1 MQGRTARIH
10 LICGATGAGKSTY
23 SAALAQDIGGVRF
36 SIDEWMQQLHN
47 ADQPSEMR
55 FEWFFERVQRNCAQM
70 RAVAEQL
77 YEIGV
82 PAVFD
87 CGLTNAEERAIF
99 ANWVEEMGYAVQ
111 LHFVDVP
118 CDIRWGRVQKRNQEQ
133 AETFQFE
140 VTREMFDF
148 IESIWE
154 PPSGAE
160 MARMSGIVISSSGGF
175 GPDLL

>member
-1 MQGRTARIH
+1 MGNTARIH
-10 LICGATGAGKSTY
+10 LICGATGAGKTTY
-23 SAALAQDIGGVRF
+23 SVGLATDIRGVRF

-47 ADQPSEMR
+47 DDRPDELR

-70 RAVAEQL
+70 RSMAEQL
-77 YEIGV
+77 CEIDV

-87 CGLTNAEERAIF
+87 CGFTNATERATF
-99 ANWVEEMGYAVQ
+99 ADWAEEMGYSVQ

-118 CDIRWGRVQKRNQEQ
+118 SDIRWTRVQQRNREQ

-154 PPSGAE
+154 PPTDAE
-160 MARMSGIVISSSGGF
+160 MRRMSGVVINT
-175 GPDLL
+175 

>member
-1 MQGRTARIH
+1 MQNGADIY

-23 SAALAQDIGGVRF
+23 AETLAQQVSGVRF

-47 ADQPSEMR
+47 KDQPETGLY
-55 FEWFFERVQRNCAQM
+55 EWFYERVQRNCAQM
-70 RAVAEQL
+70 RNMAERL
-77 YEIGV
+77 VELST
-82 PAVFD
+82 PAIFD
-87 CGLTNAEERAIF
+87 CGLTNKIERDIF
-99 ANWVEEMGYAVQ
+99 AVWAGSRGFKTS

-118 CDIRWGRVQKRNQEQ
+118 LDNRWRRVKKRNTEQ

-154 PPSGAE
+154 APSEAE
-160 MARMSGIVISSSGGF
+160 MTALNGKRITG
-175 GPDLL
+175 

>member
-1 MQGRTARIH
+1 MLDQTARIH

-23 SAALAQDIGGVRF
+23 SAGLTTDIRGVRF
-36 SIDEWMQQLHN
+36 SIDEWLQRLHN
-47 ADQPSEMR
+47 ADQPAEMR
-55 FEWFFERVQRNCAQM
+55 FEWFYERVQRNCAQM

-77 YEIGV
+77 CEIDV

-87 CGLTNAEERAIF
+87 CGLTNADERAIF
-99 ANWVEEMGYAVQ
+99 ADWAEEMGYSMQ

-118 CDIRWGRVQKRNQEQ
+118 SDIRWTRVQKRNLEQ

-140 VTREMFDF
+140 VTRYMFDF

-154 PPSGAE
+154 PPTDEE
-160 MARMSGIVISSSGGF
+160 MVRMSGVVLN
-175 GPDLL
+175 P